1 MFRIEPTHK
10 GGKSMNISEKIIS
23 LRKEKGLS
31 QEAFAEALGVSRQS
45 VSKWE
50 SGAALPDTDKI
61 IAMSELF
68 GVSTD
73 YLLKNDSSDDTSG
86 DSYEYAPTAP
96 VRQPEAPKSKKGKVI
111 KIVAAI
117 LALCL
122 VITAIAVPVYY
133 GGIREAWWE
142 LNGGKVKYPYVLVH
156 GLGGWGEGDGVN
168 DTVQYWGATACNL
181 TEFLN
186 EQGYEVHAPSVGP
199 VSSTWDR
206 ACELYAQIT
215 GTTVDYGEAHSKAHN
230 HERYGREY
238 TEPLVPEWGEKI
250 NGGQTVKINLLGHS
264 FGGATVR
271 LLASLLE
278 YGNRDE
284 QAASPEDLSP
294 LFEGGKGNW
303 VHSVTTLCAPHNGSS
318 LTEVLNSVGGLV
330 GIGDTTEMLMTLCF
344 GVAGIASPASN
355 IYDFKLD
362 HFGITDAD
370 AESAIDKITAAG
382 NDHAAYDLSPDGAA
396 KLNETIQTVEDV
408 YYFSYSYSTTKE
420 GSLLKGHVPQ
430 TSTMPILYPFALAMG
445 SYKGTTEGGIVIDET
460 WQDNDGLV
468 SVISARYPIGE
479 EYVDFS
485 VEGIE
490 FVEGNEKEIQKGIW
504 NVAET
509 KDGDHGKVIGLG
521 NESDDTQDFFVE
533 LFELIDR
540 LER

>member
-1 MFRIEPTHK
+1 
-10 GGKSMNISEKIIS
+10 MNLSEKIIS
-23 LRKEKGLS
+23 LRKENNLS

-73 YLLKNDSSDDTSG
+73 YLLKDNCSDNNT
-86 DSYEYAPTAP
+86 EENAPAP
-96 VRQPEAPKSKKGKVI
+96 VPVHTHKSKKAKKNKTI
-111 KIVAAI
+111 RIIAAAI
-117 LALCL
+117 ALCI
-122 VITAIAVPVYY
+122 VITAIAVPVHF
-133 GGIREAWWE
+133 GGIREAWWA
-142 LNGGKVKYPYVLVH
+142 LNGGMVKYPYVLVH

-168 DTVQYWGATACNL
+168 NTVQYWGATACNL
-181 TEFLN
+181 TEYLTQ
-186 EQGYEVHAPSVGP
+186 QGYEVHAPSVGP

-206 ACELYAQIT
+206 VCELYAQLT
-215 GTTVDYGEAHSKAHN
+215 GTTVDYGEAHSKEHN
-230 HERYGREY
+230 HERYGRKF

-250 NGGQTVKINLLGHS
+250 NGGQRVKINLLGHS

-278 YGNRDE
+278 YGSE
-284 QAASPEDLSP
+284 QEKAASPEDLSP

-344 GVAGIASPASN
+344 GVAGIASPASS

-362 HFGITDAD
+362 HFGITDSD
-370 AESAIDKITAAG
+370 AESAIDKITASG

-420 GSLLKGHVPQ
+420 GALLRGQVPQ
-430 TSTMPILYPFALAMG
+430 SSTMPILYPFALAMG
-445 SYKGTTEGGIVIDET
+445 SYKGTTEGGIAIDET

-468 SVISARYPIGE
+468 SVVSARYPFGE
-479 EYVDFS
+479 EYIDFS
-485 VEGIE
+485 AEGIE
-490 FVEGNEKEIQKGIW
+490 FVKGKEKEIQKGIW

-509 KDGDHGKVIGLG
+509 KGGDHGKVIGLG
-521 NESDDTQDFFVE
+521 NEADDTQGFYVE

>member
-1 MFRIEPTHK
+1 MVSNTKEAKT
-10 GGKSMNISEKIIS
+10 MNLSEKIIS

-50 SGAALPDTDKI
+50 SGGALPDTDKI

-73 YLLKNDSSDDTSG
+73 YLLKNGSQDIPSDSNNG
-86 DSYEYAPTAP
+86 DNET
-96 VRQPEAPKSKKGKVI
+96 VFVQPQAPKKSGKSKTI
-111 KIVAAI
+111 KIVAAVV
-117 LALCL
+117 ALCL
-122 VITAIAVPVYY
+122 IITAIAVPVHY

-181 TEFLN
+181 TEYLTQ
-186 EQGYEVHAPSVGP
+186 QGYEVHAPSVGP

-215 GTTVDYGEAHSKAHN
+215 GTTVDYGEAHSKEHN

-250 NGGQTVKINLLGHS
+250 NGGQRIKINLLGHS

-271 LLASLLE
+271 LLTSLLE
-278 YGNRDE
+278 YGNKDE
-284 QAASPEDLSP
+284 QLASPENLSP

-318 LTEVLNSVGGLV
+318 LTEILNSVGGLV

-355 IYDFKLD
+355 IYDFKLE
-362 HFGITDAD
+362 HFGITDSN
-370 AESAIDKITAAG
+370 AESAIDKITASG

-408 YYFSYSYSTTKE
+408 YYFSYAYSTTKE
-420 GSLLKGHVPQ
+420 GALLRGQVPDS
-430 TSTMPILYPFALAMG
+430 STMPILYPFALAMG
-445 SYKGTTEGGIVIDET
+445 SYKGTTKGGIVIDET

-468 SVISARYPIGE
+468 SVVSARYPFGE
-479 EYVDFS
+479 EYIDFS

-490 FVEGNEKEIQKGIW
+490 FKKGNEKEIQKGIW

-521 NESDDTQDFFVE
+521 NEADETQNFFVE

>member
-1 MFRIEPTHK
+1 MSIAD
-10 GGKSMNISEKIIS
+10 KIIK

-31 QEAFAEALGVSRQS
+31 QESFADALGVSRQS

-50 SGAALPDTDKI
+50 SGTALPDTDKI

-73 YLLKNDSSDDTSG
+73 YLLKEDISENVNNEPQESISAEADP
-86 DSYEYAPTAP
+86 APVTP
-96 VRQPEAPKSKKGKVI
+96 VRQNKPQKSKNSLLI
-111 KIVAAI
+111 KTIAAI
-117 LALCL
+117 LAICV
-122 VITAIAVPVYY
+122 VITAIAVPIHY

-168 DTVQYWGATACNL
+168 ETVQYWGATACNL
-181 TEFLN
+181 TEQLN
-186 EQGYEVHAPSVGP
+186 SQGFEVYAPSVGP

-206 ACELYAQIT
+206 ACELYAQLT
-215 GTTVDYGEAHSKAHN
+215 GTTVDYGEAHSKEHN

-238 TEPLVPEWGEKI
+238 TEPLVPGWGEKI

-278 YGNRDE
+278 YGSKE
-284 QAASPEDLSP
+284 EKAASPEDLSP

-362 HFGITDAD
+362 HFGITDSN

-420 GSLLKGHVPQ
+420 GTLLRGHVPNS
-430 TSTMPILYPFALAMG
+430 STMPILYPFALAMG
-445 SYKGTTEGGIVIDET
+445 SYKGTTEGGVAIDET
-460 WQDNDGLV
+460 WQENDGLV
-468 SVISARYPIGE
+468 SVVSARYPFGE

-485 VEGIE
+485 VEDIE

-521 NESDDTQDFFVE
+521 NEADDTQDFFVE

>member
-1 MFRIEPTHK
+1 
-10 GGKSMNISEKIIS
+10 MNLSEKIIS

-73 YLLKNDSSDDTSG
+73 FLLKSNHSDDNSA
-86 DSYEYAPTAP
+86 DAPAPAP
-96 VRQPEAPKSKKGKVI
+96 VQTQSPKGNKKNRII
-111 KIVAAI
+111 KIIAAV
-117 LALCL
+117 LALCIA
-122 VITAIAVPVYY
+122 ITAIAIPVYY

-181 TEFLN
+181 TEYLT

-215 GTTVDYGEAHSKAHN
+215 GTTVDYGEAHSKEHN
-230 HERYGREY
+230 HDRYGREF
-238 TEPLVPEWGEKI
+238 TEPLVPQWGEKI
-250 NGGQTVKINLLGHS
+250 NGGQRVKINLLGHS

-271 LLASLLE
+271 LLTSLLE
-278 YGNRDE
+278 YGSE
-284 QAASPEDLSP
+284 AEMAATGKETSP
-294 LFEGGKGNW
+294 LFTGKKGDW
-303 VHSVTTLCAPHNGSS
+303 IYSVTTLCAPHNGSS

-344 GVAGIASPASN
+344 EIAGVASPASN
-355 IYDFKLD
+355 VYDFKLD
-362 HFGITDAD
+362 HFGITNSD
-370 AESAIDKITAAG
+370 AEAAIDKITSSG

-420 GSLLKGHVPQ
+420 GTLLRGQVPQ
-430 TSTMPILYPFALAMG
+430 SSTMPILYPFALAMG
-445 SYKGTTEGGIVIDET
+445 SYKGTTEGGLAIDET

-468 SVISARYPIGE
+468 SVVSARYPFGE

-490 FVEGNEKEIQKGIW
+490 FAEGKEKEIQRGIW

-509 KDGDHGKVIGLG
+509 MDGDHGKVIGLG
-521 NESDDTQDFFVE
+521 NEADDTQSFYIE

>member
-1 MFRIEPTHK
+1 M
-10 GGKSMNISEKIIS
+10 SISDKIS
-23 LRKEKGLS
+23 NLRKENGLS
-31 QEAFAEALGVSRQS
+31 QEMLAEKLGVSRQS

-50 SGAALPDTDKI
+50 SDTALPDTDKI

-73 YLLKNDSSDDTSG
+73 YLLKEDISETIHNISET
-86 DSYEYAPTAP
+86 EAPENTAP
-96 VRQPEAPKSKKGKVI
+96 VYDSPSAPQTPKKNSNK
-111 KIVAAI
+111 KIPKIIALI
-117 LALCL
+117 LVLCIA
-122 VITAIAVPVYY
+122 VTAIAVPVYY

-142 LNGGKVKYPYVLVH
+142 LNGGKIKYPYVLVH

-181 TEFLN
+181 TEYLTQ
-186 EQGYEVHAPSVGP
+186 QGYEVHAPSVGP

-206 ACELYAQIT
+206 ACELYAQLT
-215 GTTVDYGEAHSKAHN
+215 GTTVDYGEAHSKEHN
-230 HERYGREY
+230 HERFGREY
-238 TEPLVPEWGEKI
+238 TEPLVANWGDKI
-250 NGGQTVKINLLGHS
+250 NGGQRVKINLLGHS

-271 LLASLLE
+271 LLTSLLE
-278 YGNRDE
+278 YGSNDE
-284 QAASPEDLSP
+284 KAASPEDLSP
-294 LFEGGKGNW
+294 LFEGGKGDW
-303 VHSVTTLCAPHNGSS
+303 VHSVTALCAPHNGSS

-330 GIGDTTEMLMTLCF
+330 GIGDTTDMLMTLCF
-344 GVAGIASPASN
+344 GVAGIASSAEN

-362 HFGITDAD
+362 HFGIGNGD

-382 NDHAAYDLSPDGAA
+382 NDHAAYDLTPDGAT

-408 YYFSYSYSTTKE
+408 YYFSYSYSTTKS
-420 GSLLKGHVPQ
+420 GTFLKGQVPNL
-430 TSTMPILYPFALAMG
+430 STLPILSPFALAMG
-445 SYKGTTEGGIVIDET
+445 SYKGTTDGGIAIDES
-460 WQDNDGLV
+460 WQENDGLV
-468 SVISARYPIGE
+468 SVVSARYPFGE
-479 EYVDFS
+479 EYVDLS

-521 NESDDTQDFFVE
+521 SEADETQKFFTD
-533 LFELIDR
+533 LFELLDM

>member
-1 MFRIEPTHK
+1 
-10 GGKSMNISEKIIS
+10 MNLSEKIIS

-50 SGAALPDTDKI
+50 SGTALPDTDKI
-61 IAMSELF
+61 IAMSEIF

-73 YLLKNDSSDDTSG
+73 YLLKSNYSDTDV
-86 DSYEYAPTAP
+86 DEPTPEP
-96 VRQPEAPKSKKGKVI
+96 VHMQKPKDGKNNKII
-111 KIVAAI
+111 KIIAAV
-117 LALCL
+117 LALCIA
-122 VITAIAVPVYY
+122 ITAIAIPVYY
-133 GGIREAWWE
+133 GGIHEAWWE
-142 LNGGKVKYPYVLVH
+142 LNGGKIKYPYVLVH

-181 TEFLN
+181 TEYLT

-215 GTTVDYGEAHSKAHN
+215 GTTVDYGEAHSKEHN

-238 TEPLVPEWGEKI
+238 TEPLVPQWGEKI
-250 NGGQTVKINLLGHS
+250 NGGQRMKINLLGHS

-278 YGNRDE
+278 YGNE
-284 QAASPEDLSP
+284 AETEATGKETSP
-294 LFEGGKGNW
+294 LFTGKKGDW
-303 VHSVTTLCAPHNGSS
+303 VYSVTTLCAPHNGSS

-344 GVAGIASPASN
+344 EVAGVASPASGV
-355 IYDFKLD
+355 YDFKLD
-362 HFGITDAD
+362 HFGITDSN
-370 AESAIDKITAAG
+370 AEGAIDKITASG
-382 NDHAAYDLSPDGAA
+382 NDHAAYDLTPDGAA

-420 GSLLKGHVPQ
+420 GTLLRGQVPQ
-430 TSTMPILYPFALAMG
+430 SSTMPILYPFALAMG
-445 SYKGTTEGGIVIDET
+445 SYKGTTEGGIAIDET

-468 SVISARYPIGE
+468 SVVSARYPFGE
-479 EYVDFS
+479 EYAEYTDSFDN
-485 VEGIE
+485 IE
-490 FVEGNEKEIQKGIW
+490 ELPKGIW

-521 NESDDTQDFFVE
+521 NEADDTQDFYVE

>member
-1 MFRIEPTHK
+1 
-10 GGKSMNISEKIIS
+10 MNISEKIIS
-23 LRKEKGLS
+23 LRKEKELS
-31 QEAFAEALGVSRQS
+31 QEALAEALGVSRQS

-73 YLLKNDSSDDTSG
+73 YLLKDNHSDNAEDT
-86 DSYEYAPTAP
+86 PAP
-96 VRQPEAPKSKKGKVI
+96 VQPQAQKKNNKPI
-111 KIVAAI
+111 KIIAAI

-122 VITAIAVPVYY
+122 IITAIAVPVHY

-181 TEFLN
+181 TEHLT

-206 ACELYAQIT
+206 ACELYAQLT
-215 GTTVDYGEAHSKAHN
+215 GTTVDYGEAHSKEHN

-238 TEPLVPEWGEKI
+238 TEPLVANWGDKI
-250 NGGQTVKINLLGHS
+250 NGGQRVKINLLGHS

-271 LLASLLE
+271 LLTSLLE
-278 YGNRDE
+278 YGSEAE
-284 QAASPEDLSP
+284 QIASPEDVSP
-294 LFEGGKGNW
+294 LFEGKKGDW
-303 VHSVTTLCAPHNGSS
+303 VYSVTTLCAPHNGSS

-344 GVAGIASPASN
+344 EVAGVASPASGV
-355 IYDFKLD
+355 YDFKLD
-362 HFGITDAD
+362 HFGITDSD
-370 AESAIDKITAAG
+370 AESAIDKITASG
-382 NDHAAYDLSPDGAA
+382 NDHAAYDLTPDGAA

-420 GSLLKGHVPQ
+420 GTLLRGQVPQ
-430 TSTMPILYPFALAMG
+430 SSTMPILYPFALAMG
-445 SYKGTTEGGIVIDET
+445 SYKGTTEGGIAIDET

-468 SVISARYPIGE
+468 SVVSARYPFGE

-490 FVEGNEKEIQKGIW
+490 FAEGKEKEIQRGIW

-521 NESDDTQDFFVE
+521 NEADDTQDFYIE

>member
-1 MFRIEPTHK
+1 
-10 GGKSMNISEKIIS
+10 MNLSEKIIS
-23 LRKEKGLS
+23 LRKEKDLS

-73 YLLKNDSSDDTSG
+73 YLLKNDCTENKAEESI
-86 DSYEYAPTAP
+86 PAP
-96 VRQPEAPKSKKGKVI
+96 VQPQTPKKNKRGKTI
-111 KIVAAI
+111 KIIAAVV
-117 LALCL
+117 ALCL
-122 VITAIAVPVYY
+122 IITAIAIPVHY

-142 LNGGKVKYPYVLVH
+142 LNGGKVKYPYILVH
-156 GLGGWGEGDGVN
+156 GLGGWGDGDGVN

-181 TEFLN
+181 TEYLTQ
-186 EQGYEVHAPSVGP
+186 QGYEVHAPSVGP

-206 ACELYAQIT
+206 ACELYAQLT
-215 GTTVDYGEAHSKAHN
+215 GTTVDYGEAHSKEHN

-250 NGGQTVKINLLGHS
+250 NGGQRIKINLLGHS

-278 YGNRDE
+278 YGSNDE
-284 QAASPEDLSP
+284 QLASSEDLSP

-330 GIGDTTEMLMTLCF
+330 GIGDTTEMLMSLCF
-344 GVAGIASPASN
+344 GVAGIATPASN
-355 IYDFKLD
+355 IYDFKLE
-362 HFGITDAD
+362 HFGIDDVNPKSTI
-370 AESAIDKITAAG
+370 EKITAAG
-382 NDHAAYDLSPDGAA
+382 NDNAAYDLTPDGAA
-396 KLNETIQTVEDV
+396 KLNETIRTVEDV

-420 GSLLKGHVPQ
+420 GTLLRGQVPDS
-430 TSTMPILYPFALAMG
+430 STMPILYPFALAMG
-445 SYKGTTEGGIVIDET
+445 SYKGTTEGGIAIDET

-468 SVISARYPIGE
+468 SVVSARYPIGE

-490 FVEGNEKEIQKGIW
+490 FAEGKEKEIQRGVW

-521 NESDDTQDFFVE
+521 NEADETQDFYIE